1 MKATLVVSTLLG
13 LSAAHVMPRAMA
25 GGYTGDKTTSAT
37 AVSVPATTKAPLSTG
52 VSYPHGGGDYED
64 DDDEEYCDDEGDDD
78 DEDDCSEDG
87 CDDDEDDED
96 DEDDCGKDGCDHDG
110 DHHGDHGD
118 DHSSPTKSHIPVPEI
133 TSTVTATSVYTVT
146 SCPPTVTNCP
156 VGHVTTEV
164 VTAYTTYCPK
174 PTADITQY
182 STIMVTVTDC
192 PKTVTNC
199 PAHTT
204 ASVSTCI
211 YTPVPTAQTVYTTV
225 TLPTCPGAPGSCYE
239 THSEVKTSWYY
250 APGTTAVSPEK
261 TTSVSPVK
269 TAPGPSYPAGTG
281 SPVKPTTVATSY
293 AYGGTGS
300 GAPVPTRTVGP
311 SPTYPVTA
319 GVGKVGF
326 SAAAIVA
333 AVAAFVM

>member
-13 LSAAHVMPRAMA
+13 LSAAHIMPRAMA
-25 GGYTGDKTTSAT
+25 GGYASDKTSAT
-37 AVSVPATTKAPLSTG
+37 AVSVTTKAPLTTG

-64 DDDEEYCDDEGDDD
+64 DDDEDDEEYCDD
-78 DEDDCSEDG
+78 
-87 CDDDEDDED
+87 DDDEDDED
-96 DEDDCGKDGCDHDG
+96 DDDDEDDCGEWGCDHDG
-110 DHHGDHGD
+110 DHHGDH
-118 DHSSPTKSHIPVPEI
+118 SSPTWSHIPVPEI

-146 SCPPTVTNCP
+146 ACPSTVTNCP

-192 PKTVTNC
+192 PKTVSNC

-225 TLPTCPGAPGSCYE
+225 TLPTCPGAAGSCYE

-250 APGTTAVSPEK
+250 APGTSSSASPAK
-261 TTSVSPVK
+261 TT
-269 TAPGPSYPAGTG
+269 AAYSYPAGTG
-281 SPVKPTTVATSY
+281 SPAKPTSVAATY
-293 AYGGTGS
+293 AYAGTGS
-300 GAPVPTRTVGP
+300 APVPTRTAPGSSP
-311 SPTYPVTA
+311 SYTVTA
-319 GVGKVGF
+319 GVGKAGF

-333 AVAAFVM
+333 AVAAFAL